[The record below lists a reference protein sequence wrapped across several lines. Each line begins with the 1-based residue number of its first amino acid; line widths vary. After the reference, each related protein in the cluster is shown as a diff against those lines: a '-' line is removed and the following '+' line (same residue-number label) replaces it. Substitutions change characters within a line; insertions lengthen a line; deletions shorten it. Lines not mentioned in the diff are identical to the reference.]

1 MHGRLFQSVVAWL
14 LMQSASAVAAN
25 LPDATASYVRTVEG
39 KPPTRGKLY
48 VSKGRLRTESEL
60 PRGTIVLIVDPGS
73 GQAWLVL
80 PPPLGCVVQP
90 IDDTMRASMPL
101 FLSKDLKET
110 LVATE
115 IVDGHPTKK
124 YELTSPSGPL
134 TTRYVWRASDLRGFP
149 IKTMDE
155 SGLSTTTFENVVIG
169 KPDAKLFQ
177 APAGCKRVS
186 AADGSAAPK

>member
-1 MHGRLFQSVVAWL
+1 MHGRLFQGVVAWL
-14 LMQSASAVAAN
+14 VVQLASAVAAN
-25 LPDATASYVRTVEG
+25 LPDATANYVRTVEG
-39 KPPTRGKLY
+39 KPPTQGKLY

-60 PRGTIVLIVDPGS
+60 PGGTIVLIVDPGS
-73 GQAWLVL
+73 SQAWLVL

-90 IDDTMRASMPL
+90 IDDGMRASMPL

-110 LVATE
+110 LIASE

-124 YELTSPSGPL
+124 YELTALGGPL
-134 TTRYVWRASDLRGFP
+134 TTRFVWRASDLRGFP

-169 KPDAKLFQ
+169 KPDAKLFR
-177 APAGCKRVS
+177 APAGCKRVPV
-186 AADGSAAPK
+186 ADGSAAPK